1 MVWYENSEGRHGKNG
16 AKGDAGE
23 KFVSEYFE
31 KRGFEWKHLKDPHS
45 QYNRGIDFIVNGYPI
60 DVKTNGKENTL
71 TVELKKEGK
80 QGWLYKSEAVFI
92 FGVDLKQK
100 EIYVYR
106 LVKMREYVKENINKA
121 YYRGD
126 DLLIKVPKTLEFIK
140 RLQ

>member
-1 MVWYENSEGRHGKNG
+1 MTWYKNSEGRHGLRG

-23 KFVSEYFE
+23 KLVEEYFT
-31 KRGFEWKHLKDPHS
+31 KMNYEWKHLTDRYS
-45 QYNRGIDFIVNGYPI
+45 QVNRGIDFIVNGYPVDI
-60 DVKTNGKENTL
+60 KTNGKDNTL
-71 TVELKKEGK
+71 TVEIKSKNKE
-80 QGWLYKSEAVFI
+80 GWLYTSEAKFI

-106 LVKMREYVKENINKA
+106 LENMREYVNKNKHKA
-121 YYRGD
+121 FYYNE